1 MDGRKGSVDGVVD
14 GGGGSTVKG
23 NARGAG
29 LHAQMKDRDAT
40 AEFDV
45 ARFVD
50 MDMDGMEEDGDARSV
65 TMEDGEPDEE
75 FGLDVDEDMLMDL

>member
-1 MDGRKGSVDGVVD
+1 
-14 GGGGSTVKG
+14 
-23 NARGAG
+23 
-29 LHAQMKDRDAT
+29 MKDRDAT

-50 MDMDGMEEDGDARSV
+50 VDMDGMEEDGDARSV